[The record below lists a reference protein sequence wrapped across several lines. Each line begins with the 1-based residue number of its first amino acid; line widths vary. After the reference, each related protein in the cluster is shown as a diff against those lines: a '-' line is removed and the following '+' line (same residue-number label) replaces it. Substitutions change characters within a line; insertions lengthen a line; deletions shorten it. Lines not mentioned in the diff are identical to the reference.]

1 MSKEKALNW
10 GIFILLSV
18 IWGSSFIL
26 MKKSTESLSGIQIGA
41 VRVWAAGMVLLPFGI
56 YNVSKI
62 PGDKLHLI
70 IITGLLGT
78 FFPAFLFAV
87 AIENNVNSSVAGI
100 LNSLTP
106 LFVVLNGLLF
116 FQAQVSRRKMMGVL
130 IGLVGLVILSL
141 TRGNLSFNE
150 LGYTLLIL
158 LGTLMYGLN
167 VNIVSHKLKD
177 IPPLRMAS
185 VSLSFIGILAGIICY
200 QQNVFSM
207 WQYDETSRFS
217 ILASSVLGIV
227 GTAIATAVFYVL
239 IKRAGGLFASLVTYG
254 IPVISIL
261 WGVWD
266 HENVTG
272 LQVGCL
278 GLILGGVYVANR

>member
-1 MSKEKALNW
+1 MVLNW

-26 MKKSTESLSGIQIGA
+26 MKKSTEALSGIQVGA

-56 YNVSKI
+56 YNLSRI
-62 PGDKLHLI
+62 PRNKMMLVF
-70 IITGLLGT
+70 ITGLLGT

-87 AIENNVNSSVAGI
+87 AIEKNVDSSLAGI

-116 FQAQVSRRKMMGVL
+116 FHSQVSRRKMIGVL
-130 IGLVGLVILSL
+130 IGFAGLVVLSL
-141 TRGNLSFNE
+141 SRGSISFGE

-167 VNIVSHKLKD
+167 VNLVSHKLKEV
-177 IPPLRMAS
+177 PPLRMAS
-185 VSLSFIGILAGIICY
+185 VSLSFIGLIAGVVAW

-207 WQYDETSRFS
+207 WVYDEESRWS
-217 ILASSVLGIV
+217 IMASAVLGIV
-227 GTAIATAVFYVL
+227 ATAIATAIFYVL

-254 IPVISIL
+254 IPVVSIL
-261 WGVWD
+261 WGLWD